1 MTSNK
6 RTGKKQKAIKNN
18 RKSKKQITTEK
29 AKNKSKCKTRRVVK
43 RTGIDHH
50 SSFDRGRD
58 GGIHWSGKRNV
69 AVAVNT

>member
-1 MTSNK
+1 M
-6 RTGKKQKAIKNN
+6 
-18 RKSKKQITTEK
+18 
-29 AKNKSKCKTRRVVK
+29 K